1 MLALKN
7 TLDGMTSR
15 FMLQNKKVNER
26 EDMAIENL
34 QSEIQRERKRFFKN
48 KKWIS
53 DLRQLKVFMYLESPK
68 KQ

>member
-1 MLALKN
+1 
-7 TLDGMTSR
+7 
-15 FMLQNKKVNER
+15 MLQNKKVNEL

-53 DLRQLKVFMYLESPK
+53 DLRTT
-68 KQ
+68 

>member
-1 MLALKN
+1 MKTTVLELKN

-15 FMLQNKKVNER
+15 FMLQNKKVNEL

-34 QSEIQRERKRFFKN
+34 QSEIQRERKIFFKN

-53 DLRQLKVFMYLESPK
+53 DLRTT
-68 KQ
+68 